1 MGETIYKNNMNNPK
15 HLNETELTAGLGHIQ
30 NSPTDQGELVTIVRR
45 PAVGERELLTEGELT
60 VQDGLVGDNWRGRG
74 SSRTADGSAHP
85 DMQLTLMNI
94 RTVQLLAPEP
104 SQWVLPGDQLL
115 VDLDLSEANLPA
127 GTQLTC
133 GTAVLQITAQPHT
146 GCKKFVERFGLEA
159 LKWVSTPQ
167 GKLLCL
173 RGVNAKVLRP
183 GVIRPGDK
191 VQKINS

>member
-1 MGETIYKNNMNNPK
+1 MNLPQ
-15 HLNETELTAGLGHIQ
+15 HLTEAELTAGLGHIQ
-30 NSPTDQGELVTIVRR
+30 NSPTQTGQLVALVRR
-45 PAVGERELLTEGELT
+45 PSVGERELLTAGELT
-60 VQDGLVGDNWRGRG
+60 LQDGLVGDNWRTRG

-127 GTQLTC
+127 GTQLAC
-133 GTAVLQITAQPHT
+133 GTAVLEVTTQPHT

-159 LKWVSTPQ
+159 LKWVSTPE
-167 GKLLCL
+167 GKQLRL
-173 RGVNAKVLRP
+173 RGLNAKVIRP
-183 GVIRPGDK
+183 GVIRPGDV
-191 VQKINS
+191 VQKIELNGRV

>member
-1 MGETIYKNNMNNPK
+1 MNNPK
-15 HLNETELTAGLGHIQ
+15 HLNEAELTAGLNHIQ
-30 NSPTDQGELVTIVRR
+30 NSPTDTGELVTIVRR
-45 PAVGERELLTEGELT
+45 PAVGERELLAEGELT
-60 VQDGLVGDNWRGRG
+60 VQDGLVGDNWRTRG

-94 RTVQLLAPEP
+94 RTVQLLAPEQ

-115 VDLDLSEANLPA
+115 VDLDLSEVNLPA

-133 GTAVLQITAQPHT
+133 GTAVLEITAQPHT

-159 LKWVSTPQ
+159 LKWVSTPE
-167 GKLLCL
+167 GKLLRL

-191 VQKINS
+191 VQKIKI